1 MKRLLIVLA
10 ILILGGCALARERV
24 EERVA
29 QQNASINEDNKKI
42 ALIMADSRLD
52 PIRNKTY
59 LTDSKQVALAM
70 LSNHQIVTAE
80 EKLAIEFW
88 VEKNAEAAEI
98 NYQSFKKWDGQNVV
112 NLARSFDTN
121 ELLLISRLYNET
133 LTWSQFNTERAKA
146 DEMFSANLQAVRY
159 ANNLSLYQSMLDD
172 DTRRSN
178 AMLIFGQ
185 GLQNYGD
192 ARYGPAA
199 TQNQLNAIPQR
210 QMPIYQAPKQTSC
223 TFYGN
228 RMSCMEY

>member
-10 ILILGGCALARERV
+10 VLILGGCALARERM
-24 EERVA
+24 EQRIE

-52 PIRNKTY
+52 LIRNKTN
-59 LTDSKQVALAM
+59 LTDPKRMALAM

-88 VEKNAEAAEI
+88 VEKNAERAEI
-98 NYQSFKKWDGQNVV
+98 DYQSYTKWDGQNAG

-121 ELLLISRLYNET
+121 ELILISRLYNET
-133 LTWSQFNTERAKA
+133 LSWSQFNTERAKA
-146 DEMFSANLQAVRY
+146 AEMFSANLQAVRY
-159 ANNLSLYQSMLDD
+159 ANSLSLYQSMLDD

-178 AMLIFGQ
+178 AMMVFGQ
-185 GLQNYGD
+185 GMQNYGD

-199 TQNQLNAIPQR
+199 TQNMLNAIPQR